1 MGQFAVAEDV
11 ASRFEGTLNDAQL
24 SWVDV
29 KILDA
34 EALLVTHIPRL
45 STLELVTSNDMVN
58 ARRIV
63 SDAVLR
69 VLRNPA
75 GIQQEEAGPWR
86 VVRDKGAS
94 SGALFFTP
102 EELAVFRQV
111 RRRRIGMLG
120 VAPPRYS
127 GEEL

>member
-11 ASRFEGTLNDAQL
+11 DSRFEGSLSVEQL
-24 SWVDV
+24 AWVDV

-34 EALLVTHIPRL
+34 EALLITHIPRL
-45 STLELVTSNDMVN
+45 SNLALVNSTDMVN

-63 SDAVLR
+63 CDAVLR

-86 VVRDKGAS
+86 VVRDKGSAS
-94 SGALFFTP
+94 GLLYFTND
-102 EELAVFRQV
+102 ELAVFRQV

-120 VAPPRYS
+120 IAAPPYN
-127 GEEL
+127 GEG